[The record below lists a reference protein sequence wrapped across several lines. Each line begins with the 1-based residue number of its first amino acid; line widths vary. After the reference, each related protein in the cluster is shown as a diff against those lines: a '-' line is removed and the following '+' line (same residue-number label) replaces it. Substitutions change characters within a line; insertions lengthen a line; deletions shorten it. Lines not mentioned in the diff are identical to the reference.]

1 MSRARAEAGA
11 NGAGWMMGISSNMFL
26 EGVRVGPAWKAALPQ
41 PIPWWDPEFWILGKE
56 TF

>member
-1 MSRARAEAGA
+1 MSGARAEAGA